1 MKYVGLQTQ
10 IWRNN
15 VNSIILLI
23 LFPVVLYIL
32 FWLFVYFTS
41 GQGEYDPVDT
51 ANTSFIYMFPWITV
65 GVGIWFLI
73 AWLSHT
79 SMINKA
85 TGSRPLER
93 KENKRVYNL
102 VENLCITSGMKMPKV
117 NVIEDDSLN
126 AFASGI
132 SQGTFTVSVSRGM
145 LNKLDDQELEGVIA
159 HELTHIRNRDVRL
172 LIVSIIFVGIF
183 AFVAEMF
190 FRGMIFGGGSRKG
203 KGGGAMIVGLIL
215 ALVGYS
221 LSVIFRFA
229 ISRKREYMADAGGS
243 EMTKNPLALASAL
256 RKISID
262 PRIEA
267 VERQDVAQMF
277 IENPQEK
284 QKGFSFSSIFAT
296 HPPIEERIKLLEQF

>member
-1 MKYVGLQTQ
+1 MKYVGIQTQ

-15 VNSIILLI
+15 VNSVILLI
-23 LFPVVLYIL
+23 MFPVVLYGL
-32 FWLFVYFTS
+32 FWLFVFFTT
-41 GQGEYDPVDT
+41 GQSEYDQVDT
-51 ANTSFIYMFPWITV
+51 ANTSFVYMFPWITL

-73 AWLSHT
+73 AWFSHS
-79 SMINKA
+79 SMINSA

-102 VENLCITSGMKMPKV
+102 VENLCITTGMKMPKV

-132 SQGTFTVSVSRGM
+132 SEKSYSVSISRGM
-145 LNKLDDQELEGVIA
+145 LNRLDDQELEGVIA

-183 AFVAEMF
+183 AFIAEMM
-190 FRGMIFGGGSRKG
+190 FRGMIYGGGGRKG
-203 KGGGAMIVGLIL
+203 KNGGTMIIGL
-215 ALVGYS
+215 ALAVVGYL
-221 LSVIFRFA
+221 LSMIFRFA
-229 ISRKREYMADAGGS
+229 ISRKREYMADAGGA

-256 RKISID
+256 KKISTD

-267 VERQDVAQMF
+267 VKRQDVAQMF

-284 QKGFSFSSIFAT
+284 TKGFSFASIFAT
-296 HPPIEERIKLLEQF
+296 HPSITERIRLLEQY